1 MNFDTANSETFEIEG
16 NKFVFNLDR
25 VEYLA
30 NEQQD
35 VYEKRIKKLGK
46 SLVKKKKQEKV
57 SGDIISLYQEWN
69 VKDNDEILYL
79 LFSDDDEDVFTDV
92 TTENDLYANPVEELE

>member
-30 NEQQD
+30 NDQQEA
-35 VYEKRIKKLGK
+35 YAKRIKKLGK
-46 SLVKKKKQEKV
+46 SLNKNKKKEQV

-79 LFSDDDEDVFTDV
+79 LFADDDEDVFTDV
-92 TTENDLYANPVEELE
+92 TTENDLYANPIEELE

>member
-30 NEQQD
+30 NDQQV

-46 SLVKKKKQEKV
+46 SLEKKKNKDRV

-79 LFSDDDEDVFTDV
+79 VFSDDDEDVFTDV
-92 TTENDLYANPVEELE
+92 TTENDLYANPIEELE

>member
-16 NKFVFNLDR
+16 NKFIFNLDR

-30 NEQQD
+30 NDQQV

-46 SLVKKKKQEKV
+46 SLEKKKNKDRV

-79 LFSDDDEDVFTDV
+79 VFSDDDEDVFTDV
-92 TTENDLYANPVEELE
+92 TTENDLYANPIEELE

>member
-30 NEQQD
+30 NDQQD
-35 VYEKRIKKLGK
+35 SYEKRIKKLGK

>member
-30 NEQQD
+30 NDQQD
-35 VYEKRIKKLGK
+35 SYEKRIKKLGK

-69 VKDNDEILYL
+69 VQGNDEILYL

>member
-16 NKFVFNLDR
+16 NKFVFNLNR

-30 NEQQD
+30 NDQQV

-46 SLVKKKKQEKV
+46 SLEKKKNKDRV

-79 LFSDDDEDVFTDV
+79 VFSDDDEDVFTDV
-92 TTENDLYANPVEELE
+92 TTENDLYANPIEELE

>member
-16 NKFVFNLDR
+16 NKFIFNLDR

-30 NEQQD
+30 NDQQV

-46 SLVKKKKQEKV
+46 SLEKKKNKDRV

-79 LFSDDDEDVFTDV
+79 LFADDDEDVFTDV

>member
-16 NKFVFNLDR
+16 NKFIFNLDR

-30 NEQQD
+30 NDQQD
-35 VYEKRIKKLGK
+35 AYEKRIKKLGK
-46 SLVKKKKQEKV
+46 SLDKKKKQEKV

-69 VKDNDEILYL
+69 VQGNDEILYL

>member
-30 NEQQD
+30 NDQQD
-35 VYEKRIKKLGK
+35 SYEKRIKKLGK
-46 SLVKKKKQEKV
+46 SLEKKKNKDRV

-79 LFSDDDEDVFTDV
+79 VFSDDDEDVFTDV
-92 TTENDLYANPVEELE
+92 TTENDLYANPIEELE

>member
-16 NKFVFNLDR
+16 NKFIFNLDR

-30 NEQQD
+30 NDQQV

-46 SLVKKKKQEKV
+46 SLEKKKNKDRV

-92 TTENDLYANPVEELE
+92 TTENDLYANPIEELE

>member
-30 NEQQD
+30 NDQQD

-92 TTENDLYANPVEELE
+92 TTENDLYANPIEEIE

>member
-16 NKFVFNLDR
+16 NKFVFNLDM

-30 NEQQD
+30 NDQQD
-35 VYEKRIKKLGK
+35 GYEKRIKKLGK

-69 VKDNDEILYL
+69 VQGNDEILYL

-92 TTENDLYANPVEELE
+92 TTENYLYANPVEELE

>member
-30 NEQQD
+30 NDQQV

-46 SLVKKKKQEKV
+46 SLEKKKNKDRV

-79 LFSDDDEDVFTDV
+79 VFSDDDEDVFTDV

>member
-30 NEQQD
+30 NDQQD
-35 VYEKRIKKLGK
+35 SYEKRIKKLGK
-46 SLVKKKKQEKV
+46 SLAKKKKQDKV

-79 LFSDDDEDVFTDV
+79 LFSDDDEDVQGI
-92 TTENDLYANPVEELE
+92 DLDDIEISLDDEETP

>member
-30 NEQQD
+30 NDQQD
-35 VYEKRIKKLGK
+35 SYEKRIKKLGK

-79 LFSDDDEDVFTDV
+79 VFAEDDEDVFTDV
-92 TTENDLYANPVEELE
+92 TTENDLYANPIEEIE

>member
-30 NEQQD
+30 NDQQD
-35 VYEKRIKKLGK
+35 SYEKRIKKLGK
-46 SLVKKKKQEKV
+46 SLVKKKKQDKV